1 MKNIKAKIQNFN
13 NDYNII
19 KLYKGDIIEFYL
31 EKIGY
36 ANLHYIC
43 GVYEDMELTKDYIYQ
58 SIGIAELGNFWSN
71 EE

>member
-13 NDYNII
+13 NDYNVI

-31 EKIGY
+31 EKIDYG
-36 ANLHYIC
+36 NLYYIC
-43 GVYEDMELTKDYIYQ
+43 GVYEDMELTKDNIYQ
-58 SIGIAELGNFWSN
+58 SIRIAELDNFWGD